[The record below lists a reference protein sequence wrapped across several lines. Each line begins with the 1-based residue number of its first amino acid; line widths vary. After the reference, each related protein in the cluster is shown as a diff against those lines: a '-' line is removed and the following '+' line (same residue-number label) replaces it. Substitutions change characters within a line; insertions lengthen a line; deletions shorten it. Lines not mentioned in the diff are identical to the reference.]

1 MFHQVLHRL
10 RRGHSRGSVIEL
22 GMRLGD
28 WTWRSR
34 GRDEDLLSAYLLL
47 WLERPV
53 GSQGVPDGV
62 GGWN

>member
-1 MFHQVLHRL
+1 M

-34 GRDEDLLSAYLLL
+34 GRDEDLLLAYLLL